1 MKALIKTKPGEGFEL
16 KDVAEPTIIN
26 SDDVKIRVLRAS
38 VCGTD
43 VHIYEWNKWAEERI
57 KTPQIGGHE
66 FVGEVIEVGPEVKK
80 LKKGDLVASET
91 HIPCKVCYQCKTGK
105 MHVCKDMEILGVD
118 RDGVFAEYTVV
129 PEVVLWKIDE
139 SIPLKFASVME
150 PLGNAIHTA
159 TATDLRG
166 KIVLITGAGPIGA
179 MAIEIAKVSG
189 AAAIIVSEISE
200 YRIEMAKEMGADLV
214 INPAKT
220 DIHAEIEKFTDGH
233 GIDVLLEMSGNV
245 KALND
250 GILAL
255 TNGGFA
261 SILGVYNDKEI
272 PFLMNTAVFKNIT
285 IQTITGRKMFETW
298 HIASQ
303 LLKYKKINLEKVVTH
318 EFNLEDYDKAFDLMI
333 SGKSGKKSCYPGAD
347 ERHDR
352 DGEIQGGR
360 ESVAVRHYSYP
371 ACCPTIICQGIY
383 PRKCL
388 QPCGGGGYRT
398 GNLLFR

>member
-1 MKALIKTKPGEGFEL
+1 MKALLKAKPGKGFEL
-16 KDVAEPTIIN
+16 TEVEEPKIIK

-66 FVGEVIEVGPEVKK
+66 FVGEVVEVGPEVKN

-91 HIPCKVCYQCKTGK
+91 HIPCKVCCQCRTGK
-105 MHVCKDMEILGVD
+105 MHVCKNLEILGVD

-129 PEVVLWKIDE
+129 PEIVLWKIDK
-139 SIPLKFASVME
+139 SIPLKYASVME

-166 KIVLITGAGPIGA
+166 KIVLITGAGPIGV
-179 MAIEIAKVSG
+179 MAIEIARISG

-200 YRIEMAKEMGADLV
+200 YRIKMAKEMGADLV
-214 INPAKT
+214 INPSKE
-220 DIHAEIEKFTDGH
+220 DFQREIEKFTDGH
-233 GIDVLLEMSGNV
+233 GIDFLMEMSGNV

-250 GILAL
+250 GIKAL

-261 SILGVYNDKEI
+261 SILGVYNDQEI
-272 PFLMNTAVFKNIT
+272 PFVMNTAVFKNIT
-285 IQTITGRKMFETW
+285 IQAITGRKMFETW

-318 EFNLEDYDKAFDLMI
+318 EFELKDYEKAFDLMI
-333 SGKSGKKSCYPGAD
+333 SGKSGKIVLKIAD
-347 ERHDR
+347 
-352 DGEIQGGR
+352 
-360 ESVAVRHYSYP
+360 
-371 ACCPTIICQGIY
+371 
-383 PRKCL
+383 
-388 QPCGGGGYRT
+388 
-398 GNLLFR
+398 

>member
-1 MKALIKTKPGEGFEL
+1 MKALLKAKKTKGFEL
-16 KDVAEPTIIN
+16 ADVEEPKIIN

-43 VHIYEWNKWAEERI
+43 VHIYEWNEWAEDRI
-57 KTPQIGGHE
+57 KPPQIGGHE
-66 FVGEVIEVGPEVKK
+66 FVGEVIEVGPEVKN

-129 PEVVLWKIDE
+129 PEIVLWKIDE
-139 SIPLKFASVME
+139 NIPLKYASVME

-179 MAIEIAKVSG
+179 MAIEIARVSG
-189 AAAIIVSEISE
+189 AAAVIVSELSE
-200 YRIEMAKEMGADLV
+200 YRIKMAKDMGADLV
-214 INPAKT
+214 INPAET

-233 GIDVLLEMSGNV
+233 GIDVLMEMSGSV

-250 GILAL
+250 GILSL

-261 SILGVYNDKEI
+261 SILGVYNEKEI
-272 PFLMNTAVFKNIT
+272 PFVMNASVFKNIT

-303 LLKYKKINLEKVVTH
+303 LLKYKKINLDRVVTH
-318 EFNLEDYDKAFDLMI
+318 ELDLEDYEKAFDLMI
-333 SGKSGKKSCYPGAD
+333 SGKSGKIVLKIAD
-347 ERHDR
+347 
-352 DGEIQGGR
+352 
-360 ESVAVRHYSYP
+360 
-371 ACCPTIICQGIY
+371 
-383 PRKCL
+383 
-388 QPCGGGGYRT
+388 
-398 GNLLFR
+398 

>member
-1 MKALIKTKPGEGFEL
+1 MKALIKIEPGEGFEL
-16 KDVAEPTIIN
+16 TNVEEPKIIN

-43 VHIYEWNKWAEERI
+43 VHIYEWNKWAEDRI

-66 FVGEVIEVGPEVKK
+66 FVGEVVEVGPEVKN
-80 LKKGDLVASET
+80 LKKGDIVSGET

-129 PEVVLWKIDE
+129 PEIVLWKIDE
-139 SIPLKFASVME
+139 SIPLKYASVME

-179 MAIEIAKVSG
+179 MAIEIAKISG
-189 AAAIIVSEISE
+189 AAAVIVSEISD
-200 YRIEMAKEMGADLV
+200 YRIKMAKDMGADLV
-214 INPAKT
+214 INPAET
-220 DIHAEIEKFTDGH
+220 DLHAEIAKFTDGH
-233 GIDVLLEMSGNV
+233 GIDVLLEMSGSV

-250 GILAL
+250 GIIAL

-261 SILGVYNDKEI
+261 SILGVYNDNEI
-272 PFLMNTAVFKNIT
+272 PFVMNTAVFKNIT

-303 LLKYKKINLEKVVTH
+303 LLKYKKIDLEKVVTH
-318 EFNLEDYDKAFDLMI
+318 ELDLKDYKKAFELMM
-333 SGKSGKKSCYPGAD
+333 SGKSGKIILKIAD
-347 ERHDR
+347 
-352 DGEIQGGR
+352 
-360 ESVAVRHYSYP
+360 
-371 ACCPTIICQGIY
+371 
-383 PRKCL
+383 
-388 QPCGGGGYRT
+388 
-398 GNLLFR
+398 

>member
-1 MKALIKTKPGEGFEL
+1 MKALLKAKPGKGFEL
-16 KDVAEPTIIN
+16 TEVEEPKIIK

-66 FVGEVIEVGPEVKK
+66 FVGEVVEVGPEVKN

-91 HIPCKVCYQCKTGK
+91 HIPCKVCYQCRTGK
-105 MHVCKDMEILGVD
+105 MHVCKNLEILGVD

-129 PEVVLWKIDE
+129 PEIVLWKIDK
-139 SIPLKFASVME
+139 SIPLKYASVME

-166 KIVLITGAGPIGA
+166 KIVLITGAGPIGV
-179 MAIEIAKVSG
+179 MAIEIARISG

-200 YRIEMAKEMGADLV
+200 YRIKMAKEMGADLV
-214 INPAKT
+214 INPSKE
-220 DIHAEIEKFTDGH
+220 DFQREIEKFTDGH
-233 GIDVLLEMSGNV
+233 GIDFLTEMSGNV

-250 GILAL
+250 GIKAL

-261 SILGVYNDKEI
+261 SILGVYNDQEI
-272 PFLMNTAVFKNIT
+272 PFVMNTAVFKNIT
-285 IQTITGRKMFETW
+285 IQAITGRKMFETW

-318 EFNLEDYDKAFDLMI
+318 EFELKDYEKAFDLMI
-333 SGKSGKKSCYPGAD
+333 SGKSGKIVLKIAD
-347 ERHDR
+347 
-352 DGEIQGGR
+352 
-360 ESVAVRHYSYP
+360 
-371 ACCPTIICQGIY
+371 
-383 PRKCL
+383 
-388 QPCGGGGYRT
+388 
-398 GNLLFR
+398 